1 MVVNDET
8 HDPALQLDPAW
19 HYTPLPD
26 APMPLRLRIPLL
38 VLVTLGHL
46 GVFWV
51 FDRSGFVMPTARMER
66 ETTLVFLEPPAP
78 EPVPVPEPVPAPEVP
93 PDAEPV
99 PEPLDAP
106 EPEPIKEP
114 VVEAP
119 LPEPVEEPVQEPV
132 EEPAPEPVPEPV
144 PEAEPVA
151 APPVEAAPEQRS
163 ESVPEPEA
171 PLAPEPVALPDPA
184 IVRLPVA
191 APAPERIVVDAPPAA
206 RPSPAEIDV
215 VLPPDVAPPSRAV
228 APSPAPLQAEV
239 APLVKRRKPRLDR
252 IAVEQ
257 ERPEEAAEVAAV
269 VSEGAL
275 APPAAPTVDEE
286 PTPADDFSM
295 PPAGGALQAVE
306 PSPRPGGSLRLY
318 GADGSLDLPDEV
330 REQLGSAEDDG
341 RGFSFQQPGLMAAG
355 SFLRRQPALVY
366 EPTVFDGYWIPE
378 KDVLTALLERAV
390 EATTGTVEVPIPGS
404 PGSRL
409 VCSVSILA
417 AGGACGIRN
426 NNDGQ
431 AVGLDDP
438 DTLNPEEAGQ
448 CEAWWRRIVDATEE
462 SAWRG
467 TRKLYDAQ
475 CRKPLE
481 RKPPD
486 VPMPAGG

>member
-1 MVVNDET
+1 
-8 HDPALQLDPAW
+8 
-19 HYTPLPD
+19 
-26 APMPLRLRIPLL
+26 MPLRLRIPLL
-38 VLVTLGHL
+38 LLVTLGHL

-51 FDRSGFVMPTARMER
+51 FDRSGFVVPPERADR
-66 ETTLVFLEPPAP
+66 ETTLVFLEPPRP
-78 EPVPVPEPVPAPEVP
+78 EPVPEPLPEPVPAPEVP
-93 PDAEPV
+93 P
-99 PEPLDAP
+99 
-106 EPEPIKEP
+106 EPEP
-114 VVEAP
+114 V
-119 LPEPVEEPVQEPV
+119 PEPVEEPVEEPAEEPV
-132 EEPAPEPVPEPV
+132 EAPVEEPVDEPAPEPVPEPV

-151 APPVEAAPEQRS
+151 EAPVEPTPEQLP

-171 PLAPEPVALPDPA
+171 PLAPEPIALPDPA
-184 IVRLPVA
+184 VVRLPVA
-191 APAPERIVVDAPPAA
+191 EPAPERIVVDAPPAA

-215 VLPPDVAPPSRAV
+215 VLPPDVAPPSRAA
-228 APSPAPLQAEV
+228 APAPAPGVPLQADV
-239 APLVKRRKPRLDR
+239 APLAKRKKPKLDQ
-252 IAVEQ
+252 IAVE
-257 ERPEEAAEVAAV
+257 EEAADAPEEIAATVPEGTLAPVAA
-269 VSEGAL
+269 
-275 APPAAPTVDEE
+275 PAADEAAA
-286 PTPADDFSM
+286 PADDFAM
-295 PPAGGALQAVE
+295 PPGGGALQAVE
-306 PSPRPGGSLRLY
+306 PSPRPGGSLQLY
-318 GADGSLDLPDEV
+318 GTDGSLNLPDEV
-330 REQLGSAEDDG
+330 REQLGGVEDDG

-366 EPTVFDGYWIPE
+366 EPTVFDEYWIPE

-431 AVGLDDP
+431 VVGLDDP
-438 DTLNPEEAGQ
+438 DTLNPEEARQ
-448 CEAWWRRIVDATEE
+448 CEAWWRRIVEASEE